1 MPFLNNCAMNKKQK
15 KVLFVMPLPPPWH
28 GSGLM
33 SHLIRNSENI
43 NSSFICRYVNLST
56 SRHTREIYK
65 FSLWLSIK
73 KGIRF
78 FAAFVQTL
86 WHLIF
91 FRPSIAYLAITCHG
105 IGFLKD
111 MPFVI
116 LCKLFR
122 CKIIIHQHNRGM
134 AECVSKMPYRWLLP
148 IVYRNTHV
156 VLLSD
161 KLYEDV
167 SSVLKRNQISIIPNG
182 IPDINF
188 SEYPTPHNSVTTFFF
203 LSHLYRDKGISVLM
217 KACRQLAIENMS
229 FKLLII
235 GGETPDYSRDTLVA
249 EIEREGL
256 SNYVTYL
263 GALYGDDK
271 EDVWRQS
278 DVFVFPTLKETFGL
292 VLCEALQR
300 GIPCIASDEGG
311 ISDII
316 EDGENGFLFEK
327 GNVEELTKL
336 MYHCIKNPKI
346 VKSLRY
352 AARSIYVE
360 KYSSVIFEKSIEKLI
375 NSI

>member
-1 MPFLNNCAMNKKQK
+1 MNKKPK

-43 NSSFICRYVNLST
+43 NSSFICRYANLST

-134 AECVSKMPYRWLLP
+134 AECVGKIPYRWLLP
-148 IVYRNTHV
+148 FVYRNTHV

-167 SSVLKRNQISIIPNG
+167 SSVVRRNQISIIPNG

-188 SEYPTPHNSVTTFFF
+188 SEFPAPLNTVTTFLF
-203 LSHLYRDKGISVLM
+203 LSHLYRDKGISILLN
-217 KACRQLAIENMS
+217 ACRQLVVENMS

-235 GGETPDYSRDTLVA
+235 GGETPDYSRDTLFA
-249 EIEREGL
+249 EIERVGI
-256 SNYVTYL
+256 SNHVTYL
-263 GALYGDDK
+263 GALYDEDK
-271 EDVWRQS
+271 ENVWRQS

-316 EDGENGFLFEK
+316 EDGENGYLFEK
-327 GNVEELTKL
+327 GNAEELTML
-336 MYHCIKNPKI
+336 MRRCIKNSM
-346 VKSLRY
+346 VAKSLRY
-352 AARSIYVE
+352 KARSSYVE
-360 KYSSVIFEKSIEKLI
+360 KYSSVVFEKNIINLI

>member
-1 MPFLNNCAMNKKQK
+1 MPFLNNCVMNEKRK

-33 SHLIRNSENI
+33 SHLIRNSAKI
-43 NSSFICRYVNLST
+43 NSVFICRYVNLST
-56 SRHTREIYK
+56 SRHTKEIYK
-65 FSLWLSIK
+65 FSLLLTIK

-78 FAAFVQTL
+78 LAAFVQTL

-91 FRPSIAYLAITCHG
+91 FRPCIAYLAITCHG

-111 MPFVI
+111 MPFVM

-134 AECVSKMPYRWLLP
+134 SECVSKIPYRWLLP
-148 IVYRNTHV
+148 FVYRKTQV

-167 SSVLKRNQISIIPNG
+167 SSVVMRNQIKIIPNG

-188 SEYPTPHNSVTTFFF
+188 SAYPAPHNIATTFLF
-203 LSHLYRDKGISVLM
+203 LSHLYRDKGISVLLN
-217 KACRQLAIENMS
+217 ACRQLAVENMS

-235 GGETPDYSRDTLVA
+235 GGETPDYSRDTLIA
-249 EIEREGL
+249 EIERVGI

-263 GALYGDDK
+263 GALYGEDK
-271 EDVWRQS
+271 ENVWHQS
-278 DVFVFPTLKETFGL
+278 DFFVFPTLKETFGL

-316 EDGENGFLFEK
+316 IDGVNGYLFEK
-327 GNVEELTKL
+327 GNEEQLAVLMRRCIMEPTAAEKL
-336 MYHCIKNPKI
+336 R
-346 VKSLRY
+346 L
-352 AARSIYVE
+352 AARASYVK
-360 KYSSVIFEKSIEKLI
+360 KYSAHIFEEAVLNLI
-375 NSI
+375 MSV